1 MSAQIDNSI
10 LTYEVDNDGIA
21 VITVD
26 MKDYPTNVLNDKTI
40 PAILDAAR
48 QAIADEKVIGV
59 VIASAKKD
67 FIAGADLKHFIGLT
81 DQEAVFK
88 QVVEMNNGFIE
99 METSGK
105 PFVAAINGN
114 TLGGGFEVALGCHHR
129 IAWNNGGY
137 KIGLPEVTLGL
148 LPGGGGTQRLPR
160 MIGIEK
166 ALQIIVQGQQL
177 RPDAALKQG
186 LVEQLVDNL
195 EDLVPTAKRWIKEV
209 GTKEQPWNIK
219 RYKVPGGEVMS
230 PKIAQTFGA
239 GTALT
244 RGKTKGN
251 YPSAQYAMSCVY
263 EGLQLPMERAIIVEA
278 RYFVKALFSKEAHNI
293 IRTGFF
299 NIGKANKGGARPKGI
314 EKFEFKKIG
323 ILGAG
328 MMGAGIAYVTAKAG
342 LDCVLKDVSQES
354 ADKGKEYSTA
364 LMDKSIAKGYGTAEK
379 KDALLSKITAT
390 DKVSDLEGCD
400 LIIEAVFESREL
412 KATVTKETEAVMME
426 NGIFASNTSTLPI
439 TGLAEA
445 SKKAENFIGLH
456 FFSPVDKMP
465 LVEIIMGEKTS
476 DYALAAAV
484 DYVMKIK
491 KTPIVV
497 NDSRGFFTSRVFS
510 TFTNEGMGLLLEG
523 TPPALIEN
531 AALDAGMPVGP
542 LAVTDEVNLGL
553 VMKILRQTEIDLD
566 RKDDSAAAKVA
577 PIMVEQF
584 DRPGKRQGK
593 GFYEYPE
600 KGKKHLWPALS
611 EHFPQKDDHP
621 SYEEI
626 KTRYLTIMALETYR
640 CLAEGVLTKAEDGDV
655 GSILGFGYPIYT
667 GGAISYIDY
676 VGVQQFVENCDGFAQ
691 KYGERYQ
698 VPDSLRDKARKN
710 EPMNA

>member
-1 MSAQIDNSI
+1 MNTEINKEI
-10 LTYEVDNDGIA
+10 LDYTVDGDGIA
-21 VITVD
+21 VITVN
-26 MKDYPTNVLNDKTI
+26 MQNHPTNVLNDSTV
-40 PAILDAAR
+40 PAILAASR
-48 QAIADEKVIGV
+48 KAIADEAVKGV
-59 VIASAKKD
+59 VITSAKKD
-67 FIAGADLKHFIGLT
+67 FIAGADLKHFTSLT
-81 DQEAVFK
+81 DKEALFK
-88 QVVEMNNGFIE
+88 MVVEMNQGFIE

-114 TLGGGFEVALGCHHR
+114 ALGGGYEVALGCHHR
-129 IAWNNGGY
+129 IAWNNAGY

-160 MIGIEK
+160 LIGVEK
-166 ALQIIVQGQQL
+166 ALQIIIQGQQL
-177 RPDAALKQG
+177 RPEEALKQG
-186 LVEQLVDNL
+186 LVHELVDNL
-195 EDLVPTAKRWIKEV
+195 EDLVPKAKAWIKEV
-209 GTKEQPWNIK
+209 GTIKQPWDEK
-219 RYKVPGGEVMS
+219 GYKIPGGAVMS
-230 PKIAQTFGA
+230 PKVAQTFGA
-239 GTALT
+239 GVALT

-263 EGLQLPMERAIIVEA
+263 EGLQLTMERAIIVEA
-278 RYFVKALFSKEAHNI
+278 RYFVKSLFSKEAHNI

-299 NIGKANKGGARPKGI
+299 NIGKANKGTARPKDV

-342 LDCVLKDVSQES
+342 IDCVLKDVSLES
-354 ADKGKEYSTA
+354 AENGKAYSVS
-364 LMDKSIAKGYGTAEK
+364 LMDKAVSRGYKTQAD
-379 KDALLSKITAT
+379 KDALLSKIKAT
-390 DKVSDLEGCD
+390 DQVADLDGCD
-400 LIIEAVFESREL
+400 LVIEAVFENREL
-412 KATVTKETEAVMME
+412 KAKVTQETEAVMAE
-426 NGIFASNTSTLPI
+426 GGIFASNTSTLPI
-439 TGLAEA
+439 TGLAKA
-445 SKKAENFIGLH
+445 SKAPENFIGLH

-465 LVEIIMGEKTS
+465 LVEIIMGEQTS
-476 DYALAAAV
+476 NYALAGAI

-553 VMKILRQTEIDLD
+553 VQKIVRQTE
-566 RKDDSAAAKVA
+566 KDTGKKDESAASKIADLFVD
-577 PIMVEQF
+577 EL

-593 GFYEYPE
+593 GFYEYPD
-600 KGKKHLWPALS
+600 KGKKYLWPGLS
-611 EHFPQKDDHP
+611 DRFPVKGDHP
-621 SYEEI
+621 DYEEI

-640 CLAEGVLTKAEDGDV
+640 CLEEGVLRAPEDGDI

-676 VGVQQFVENCDGFAQ
+676 VGADTFVANCDRFAEI
-691 KYGERYQ
+691 YGDRFK
-698 VPDSLRDKARKN
+698 VPGSLRAKASGK
-710 EPMNA
+710 EAVMA

>member
-10 LTYEVDNDGIA
+10 LTYEVDSDGIA

-26 MKDYPTNVLNDKTI
+26 MKDYPTNVLNDKTV
-40 PAILDAAR
+40 PAIISAAR
-48 QAIADEKVIGV
+48 HAIADDNVKGAVIT
-59 VIASAKKD
+59 SAKKD
-67 FIAGADLKHFIGLT
+67 FIAGADLKHFTSLT
-81 DQEAVFK
+81 DQEALFN
-88 QVVEMNNGFIE
+88 QVVEMNQGFIE
-99 METSGK
+99 METGGK

-114 TLGGGFEVALGCHHR
+114 TLGGGYEVALGCHHR
-129 IAWNNGGY
+129 IAWNNAGY

-160 MIGIEK
+160 MIGIEN

-177 RPDAALKQG
+177 RPEAALKKG
-186 LVEQLVDNL
+186 LVDHLVNDL
-195 EDLVPTAKRWIKEV
+195 DELVPTAKRWIKEV
-209 GTKEQPWNIK
+209 GTSDQPWNVK
-219 RYKVPGGEVMS
+219 RFKIPGGEVMS
-230 PKIAQTFGA
+230 PKVAQVFGA

-263 EGLQLPMERAIIVEA
+263 EGCQLPMEKAIIVEA
-278 RYFVKALFSKEAHNI
+278 RYFVKSLFSKEAHNI

-299 NIGKANKGGARPKGI
+299 NIGKANKGGARPKGVD
-314 EKFEFKKIG
+314 KFEFKKVG

-342 LDCVLKDVSQES
+342 VDCVLKDVSQEA
-354 ADKGKEYSTA
+354 ADTGKSYSTG
-364 LMDKSIAKGYGTAEK
+364 LMDKAIAKGYGSAEK
-379 KDALLSKITAT
+379 KEALLSKINAT
-390 DKVSDLEGCD
+390 NQMADLEGCD
-400 LIIEAVFESREL
+400 LVIEAVFENRDL

-445 SKKAENFIGLH
+445 SKNAENFIGLH

-476 DYALAAAV
+476 DYALAAAI

-566 RKDDSAAAKVA
+566 RKDESAAAKVA
-577 PIMVEQF
+577 PMMVEQF

-600 KGKKHLWPALS
+600 KGKKYLWPELS
-611 EHFPQKDDHP
+611 NHFPTKDDHP
-621 SYEEI
+621 LYEEI

-640 CLAEGVLTKAEDGDV
+640 CLEEGVLTKGEDGDV
-655 GSILGFGYPIYT
+655 GSILGFGFPIYT
-667 GGAISYIDY
+667 GGAISYIGY
-676 VGVQQFVENCDGFAQ
+676 IGVQQFVENCDGFAQ
-691 KYGERYQ
+691 KYGERFQ
-698 VPDSLRDKARKN
+698 VPDSLRDRARKS
-710 EPMNA
+710 EPVMA

>member
-1 MSAQIDNSI
+1 MEKINENI
-10 LTYEVDNDGIA
+10 LTYQVDSDGVA

-26 MKDYPTNVLNDKTI
+26 MKDYPTNVLNDSTI

-48 QAIADEKVIGV
+48 LAVADEKVKGV
-59 VIASAKKD
+59 VLASAKKD
-67 FIAGADLKHFIGLT
+67 FIAGADLKNFVALT
-81 DQEAVFK
+81 DQHKVFDM
-88 QVVEMNNGFIE
+88 VVRMNRGFIE

-114 TLGGGFEVALGCHHR
+114 TLGGGYEVALACHYR
-129 IAWNNGGY
+129 VAINDSSY

-166 ALQIIVQGQQL
+166 ALQIIIQGQQL
-177 RPDAALKQG
+177 RPDEALKQG
-186 LVEQLVDNL
+186 LINELVN
-195 EDLVPTAKRWIKEV
+195 
-209 GTKEQPWNIK
+209 TKEELMAAAKKYILENGNAVQPWNMKGFKI
-219 RYKVPGGEVMS
+219 PGGEVMS
-230 PKIAQTFGA
+230 PRVAQTFGA
-239 GTALT
+239 GVALT

-263 EGLQLPMERAIIVEA
+263 EGMQLPMERGIIVEG
-278 RYFVKALFSKEAHNI
+278 RYFVKSLFSKEARNI
-293 IRTGFF
+293 IRTGFL
-299 NIGKANKGGARPKGI
+299 NIGKANKGTARPKDVD
-314 EKFEFKKIG
+314 KFNFNKVG

-342 LDCVLKDVSQES
+342 IPCVLKDVSKEAAEQ
-354 ADKGKEYSTA
+354 GKAYSTG
-364 LMDKSIAKGYGTAEK
+364 LLDKAIAKGYSTQQK
-379 KDALLSKITAT
+379 KDALLSLITAT
-390 DKVSDLEGCD
+390 DSVEDLRGCD
-400 LIIEAVFESREL
+400 LVIEAVFENREL
-412 KATVTKETEAVMME
+412 KATVTKETEAVMLE

-445 SKKAENFIGLH
+445 SKAPENFIGLH

-476 DYALAAAV
+476 DRALAAAI
-484 DYVMKIK
+484 DYVLMIK

-531 AALDAGMPVGP
+531 AALNAGMPVGP

-553 VMKILRQTEIDLD
+553 VQKIVRQTE
-566 RKDDSAAAKVA
+566 KDTGKKDESAASKIADLFVDTL
-577 PIMVEQF
+577 

-593 GFYEYPE
+593 GFYEYPAN
-600 KGKKHLWPALS
+600 GKKHLWEGLAT
-611 EHFPQKDDHP
+611 HFPIKEGHP
-621 SYEEI
+621 DMQEI
-626 KTRYLTIMALETYR
+626 MTRYLTIMALETYR
-640 CLAEGVLTKAEDGDV
+640 CLEEGVLRAPEDGDI
-655 GSILGFGYPIYT
+655 GSIMGFGFPIYT

-676 VGVQQFVENCDGFAQ
+676 VGAQQFVENCDGFAQ
-691 KYGERYQ
+691 KYGDRFR
-698 VPDSLRDKARKN
+698 VPDSLREKARKG
-710 EPMNA
+710 ELLMV